1 MKAPNFD
8 LSGKVAIVTGGGTG
22 IGQGMAIAL
31 AQGGA
36 DVIVASR
43 NPAHLTDTISQIE
56 ATGRRGLALQ
66 VDVQDVS
73 EIYSMVEES
82 LKVFG
87 KIDILVA
94 NAGVN
99 RRVLAVDITEQDW
112 HHIVDTNLKGAF
124 FTCQAVAKQ
133 MIPRKKGKII
143 TIGSLTAFMGYPK
156 VGPYAASR
164 GGLVQ
169 LTKVMAVEW
178 APYNINV
185 NIVSPGWYHTPLTA
199 AVFSDPDWVRRTSN
213 RIPLGRTGT
222 PEDLAGIVVFLA
234 SDASDYITGEMIFV
248 DGGIKAGYDLWK
260 Y

>member
-1 MKAPNFD
+1 MKTPNFD

-43 NPAHLTDTISQIE
+43 NPAHLADTISQIE
-56 ATGRRGLALQ
+56 AAGRRGLALQ

-73 EIYSMVEES
+73 QIYSMVEES
-82 LKVFG
+82 LKAFG

-99 RRVLAVDITEQDW
+99 RRILAVDITEEDW
-112 HHIVDTNLKGAF
+112 RYIVDTNLKGAF

-133 MIPRKKGKII
+133 MIPRGKGKII

-185 NIVSPGWYHTPLTA
+185 NIVSPGWYNTPLTA